1 MMQRFGR
8 EMERLVGTPGQY
20 RYLLAVSGGADSC
33 VMALLFREAGLD
45 FAIAHC
51 NFHLR
56 GADSDRDMELVRALA
71 QQWDVPL
78 FIEEFDTLALQQGS
92 GLSVEMMARQ
102 LRYDWFAKI
111 GEDYDFIVTAHH
123 ANDAAETVLLNLCR
137 GTGLKGL
144 TAIPARNG
152 RIIRPM
158 LAFTA
163 REIRD
168 YAAAH
173 QLAYAVD
180 CTNADVTIPRN
191 RVRHKVIPEL
201 EQINPALLDT
211 FAKNRTIFQKQYHFY
226 QKHIENCKK
235 QCLSCTKDG
244 YVLKKNLLESDP
256 DRELLLY
263 EILKDFGF
271 PYAIVEQLGRNFQS
285 GRQYFSPTHTLV
297 VNRDEYLIQP
307 HREEV
312 DTEEVFQ
319 DLDALRCRFRVECAT
334 WGPGSR
340 FGTDNHTLYIPA
352 EKLRFPLVLRHWR
365 EGDAFYPLG
374 ARGRQKVSDFFTDH
388 KIDRFAKQR
397 VQLLCHGDDIL
408 WLVGL
413 RSSEKFKIDSQT
425 TQYYIITDY
434 GNI

>member
-1 MMQRFGR
+1 MRERFGR
-8 EMERLVGTPGQY
+8 EMERLVGAPGQY

-33 VMALLFREAGLD
+33 VMALLFRQAGLD

-71 QQWDVPL
+71 QQWEVPL

-102 LRYDWFAKI
+102 LRYDWFTKI
-111 GEDYDFIVTAHH
+111 GKGFDYIVTAHH

-144 TAIPARNG
+144 TAIPERNG
-152 RIIRPM
+152 NIIRPL

-163 REIRD
+163 REIRE

-173 QLAYAVD
+173 QLSYAVD
-180 CTNADVTIPRN
+180 CTNGDVTIPRN
-191 RVRHKVIPEL
+191 RVRHRVIPEL

-211 FAKNRTIFQKQYHFY
+211 FAKNRAIFQKQYHFY

-235 QCLSCTKDG
+235 EVLLCQKEG
-244 YVLKKNLLESDP
+244 FILKKNIIDENP
-256 DRELLLY
+256 DKELLLY

-271 PYAIVEQLGRNFQS
+271 PYAIVEQLGGKPQS

-307 HREEV
+307 HREAV
-312 DTEEVFQ
+312 DEEEVFQ
-319 DLDALRCRFRVECAT
+319 DLDALRCRFRVEQQT
-334 WGPGSR
+334 LDSSFR
-340 FGTDNHTLYIPA
+340 FSTDNHTLYIPV

-374 ARGRQKVSDFFTDH
+374 ARGRQKLSDFFTDH

-397 VQLLCHGDDIL
+397 VQLLCHGDDII

-413 RSSEKFKIDSQT
+413 RSSDRFKIDSKT
-425 TQYYIITDY
+425 TQIYIITDY